1 MYVFVMSVKH
11 GKVCEPC
18 EQLYDTLD
26 ALSECSCS
34 LLLGSRVAIPLQDA
48 VLKNDFGMD
57 SIAWGF
63 VDSPSLGHRH
73 QGRSDVVE
81 IFMWISAHGI

>member
-1 MYVFVMSVKH
+1 MRDRNSQCKLGGNVFVCFCHVCDAD

-34 LLLGSRVAIPLQDA
+34 LLLGSRVA
-48 VLKNDFGMD
+48 D
-57 SIAWGF
+57 SIAG
-63 VDSPSLGHRH
+63 
-73 QGRSDVVE
+73 
-81 IFMWISAHGI
+81 